1 MARFSDV
8 ITARRLRIRCH
19 AGRTNCRKFAFLF
32 WRFITLTV
40 RSHRPKALSAVLTVC
55 GAAHERSRRQKVRR
69 RVQKSVKSDRNF
81 SASFQHL
88 PAALRQ
94 LLLQCCMVQSLQ
106 VYLCQWQKKVLF
118 FFFFFKKGSLFSLQ
132 AAVRDHVRCRACAV
146 GVAISLTWLM
156 VNDETLPLK
165 FNLSNF

>member
-1 MARFSDV
+1 MGQIQVCMARFSDV

-19 AGRTNCRKFAFLF
+19 AGRTNRIKFAFLF

-40 RSHRPKALSAVLTVC
+40 TSRRPKALSAVFTVC

-69 RVQKSVKSDRNF
+69 RVQKRVKSDRNF

-118 FFFFFKKGSLFSLQ
+118 FSFFSKKEVYSPFRQQTGTTF
-132 AAVRDHVRCRACAV
+132 
-146 GVAISLTWLM
+146 GVAHAQSVSRLA
-156 VNDETLPLK
+156 
-165 FNLSNF
+165 